1 MRKYYKKRKRND
13 NDEVNKNNNNR
24 HNYHYLT
31 TTTNKIYTC
40 NSTQYVW
47 NMNNTIVSH
56 DNKKI
61 LFR

>member
-1 MRKYYKKRKRND
+1 MRKYYIERKRNN
-13 NDEVNKNNNNR
+13 NDKVNKYNNNR
-24 HNYHYLT
+24 HSYYYL

-61 LFR
+61 RFR